1 MIPHSE
7 IAPHSFDDVQVI
19 ADHIIAGRTAVI
31 NLQGVPVELSR
42 RIIDFASGVCYGL
55 GGSMEK
61 VASQVYLMTPHDVE
75 VSDYDRKRFEQ
86 NDLDI

>member
-31 NLQGVPVELSR
+31 NLQGVPFELSR
-42 RIIDFASGVCYGL
+42 MIVDFASGVCYGL
-55 GGSMEK
+55 GGYMEQ
-61 VASQVYLMTPHDVE
+61 VDSQMYRVTPPITPPEAHQMALL
-75 VSDYDRKRFEQ
+75 K
-86 NDLDI
+86 

>member
-19 ADHIIAGRTAVI
+19 ADHVIAGRPVII
-31 NLQGVPVELSR
+31 NLQEVPAELSR
-42 RIIDFASGVCYGL
+42 RIVDFASGVCYGL

-61 VASQVYLMTPHDVE
+61 VDSQMYRVTPPITPPEAHQMALL
-75 VSDYDRKRFEQ
+75 K
-86 NDLDI
+86 